1 MGYRLESKRCFL
13 AFFSSALEN
22 RSGFKA
28 FIIFLLSALEGKG
41 TDNRAESV
49 LSNFFIIIIIFA

>member
-28 FIIFLLSALEGKG
+28 FIIFLSALEGKG